1 MKQQKDQNVFYRCD
15 FLQKMKPEFVE
26 KKPTEF
32 RNVCSLYP
40 MRTDVSSRKYKN
52 FLLFEI
58 YKEKTFKICNKETI
72 SNIRVRRMLLSCP
85 AKKVTKECGQRGATK
100 MRPLWYP
107 PPHFHPIPEN
117 VPIFGH
123 LCRKNLKHF
132 SMSAFKNRNI
142 FGRWLAM
149 RRKGFLRV
157 VLRAANLQYP

>member
-26 KKPTEF
+26 KKPTVFQKIE
-32 RNVCSLYP
+32 SLYR

-58 YKEKTFKICNKETI
+58 YAEKTFKICNKETI

-100 MRPLWYP
+100 MRPLWKP
-107 PPHFHPIPEN
+107 QPQRHPTSEN
-117 VPIFGH
+117 VPIFGS
-123 LCRKNLKHF
+123 LPGKASGICIAGVQKSEHF
-132 SMSAFKNRNI
+132 WTLTDEA
-142 FGRWLAM
+142 AQ
-149 RRKGFLRV
+149 GFLKGGAPRSE
-157 VLRAANLQYP
+157 YK